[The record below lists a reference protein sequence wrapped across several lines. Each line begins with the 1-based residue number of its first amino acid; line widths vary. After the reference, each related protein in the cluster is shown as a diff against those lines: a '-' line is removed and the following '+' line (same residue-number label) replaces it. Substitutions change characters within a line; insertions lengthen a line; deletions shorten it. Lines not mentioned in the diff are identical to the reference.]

1 MSTFTQSEIDASVS
15 GTVLRNNP
23 GGGSGADYTAI
34 CAILEDKNNIGYPLL
49 WQSGDDETAEGFEK
63 HQIGVTCAP
72 DERFAYI
79 VCTEKTNYSLV
90 LDTFSEVS
98 DEIIV
103 HRVFC
108 AALRPTDADF
118 TFANPIKDITVS
130 ASTDTVNLQVIAL
143 DEYKTVT
150 ATNPITVTHAQ
161 DFPCVFGIVYKH
173 KTKGEVTEPVP
184 TPPTPPTPV
193 IEPPVLQHTFSFS
206 APNEVN
212 YVERTFDAGG
222 RFISS
227 FGVINR
233 FGGIRI
239 ENITLVT
246 HEANKKCL
254 RLRISEF
261 DGANSIV
268 HDIVNTGHNLT
279 IGDNARLRDLVT
291 AAGVTRL
298 NATSVIEMTLPMM
311 QHDCALTISYKQI
324 DG

>member
-1 MSTFTQSEIDASVS
+1 MAFTQSEIDTI
-15 GTVLRNNP
+15 GLWEELRNNP
-23 GGGSGADYTAI
+23 DGGNGADYTAL
-34 CAILEDKNNIGYPLL
+34 CTILEDKNNTGHPLL
-49 WQSGDDETAEGFEK
+49 WQSGDDETEEGFEK

-79 VCTEKTNYSLV
+79 VCTEKTNYSLTPG
-90 LDTFSEVS
+90 TFSEVS

-161 DFPCVFGIVYKH
+161 DFPCVFGIIYKH
-173 KTKGEVTEPVP
+173 KTKGDVTEPV
-184 TPPTPPTPV
+184 PTPPTPV

-222 RFISS
+222 HFFQIL
-227 FGVINR
+227 GVLNR
-233 FGGIRI
+233 FGGIGI
-239 ENITLVT
+239 EDITLVT
-246 HEANKKCL
+246 RETNKKCL

-261 DGANSIV
+261 DRGDSVV
-268 HDIVNTGHNLT
+268 HDIVGTEDDLT
-279 IGDNARLRDLVT
+279 IGDNRKLYNLVT
-291 AAGVTRL
+291 AADVTRL

-324 DG
+324 DV

>member
-1 MSTFTQSEIDASVS
+1 MAFTQSEIDTI
-15 GTVLRNNP
+15 GLWEELRNNP
-23 GGGSGADYTAI
+23 DGGNGADYTAL
-34 CAILEDKNNIGYPLL
+34 CTILEDKNNTGHPLL
-49 WQSGDDETAEGFEK
+49 WQSGDDETEEGFEK

-79 VCTEKTNYSLV
+79 VCTEKTNYSLTPG
-90 LDTFSEVS
+90 TFSEVS

-161 DFPCVFGIVYKH
+161 DFPCVFGIIYKH
-173 KTKGEVTEPVP
+173 KTKGEVTEPV
-184 TPPTPPTPV
+184 PTPPTPV

-222 RFISS
+222 HFFQIL
-227 FGVINR
+227 GVLNR
-233 FGGIRI
+233 FGGIGI
-239 ENITLVT
+239 EDITLVT
-246 HEANKKCL
+246 RETNKKCL

-261 DGANSIV
+261 DRGDSVV
-268 HDIVNTGHNLT
+268 HDIVGTEDDLT
-279 IGDNARLRDLVT
+279 IGDNRKLYNLVT
-291 AAGVTRL
+291 AADVTRL

-324 DG
+324 DV

>member
-1 MSTFTQSEIDASVS
+1 MGTFSQNEIDASTP

-23 GGGSGADYTAI
+23 GGGSGVDYTAI
-34 CAILEDKNNIGYPLL
+34 CAILEDENNIGYSLL

-63 HQIGVTCAP
+63 HQIGVVCAP

-79 VCTEKTNYSLV
+79 KKKKKTDYSL
-90 LDTFSEVS
+90 TPTSFSEVS

-130 ASTDTVNLQVIAL
+130 ASADTVNLQVIAL

-150 ATNPITVTHAQ
+150 ATSPIIVTHAQ
-161 DFPCVFGIVYKH
+161 DFPCVFGIIYKH
-173 KTKGEVTEPVP
+173 KSKGEQTASA
-184 TPPTPPTPV
+184 PTPV
-193 IEPPVLQHTFSFS
+193 VRPPTLQHTFSFS
-206 APNEVN
+206 APNETN
-212 YVERTFDAGG
+212 YIERTFDAGG
-222 RFISS
+222 S
-227 FGVINR
+227 FFSIAGTVFR
-233 FGGIRI
+233 TGGISI
-239 ENITLVT
+239 EGITLVT
-246 HEANKKCL
+246 REANKKCL

-261 DGANSIV
+261 YGGNSAVHNIV
-268 HDIVNTGHNLT
+268 STGDNLT
-279 IGDNARLRDLVT
+279 IGDNETLSDLVT

-311 QHDCALTISYKQI
+311 QHDCVLTISYKNL
-324 DG
+324 DV

>member
-1 MSTFTQSEIDASVS
+1 MSAFTQSEIDASTS

-90 LDTFSEVS
+90 PDTFSEVS

-161 DFPCVFGIVYKH
+161 DFPCVFGIIYKH
-173 KTKGEVTEPVP
+173 KTKGEVTEPV
-184 TPPTPPTPV
+184 PTPPTPV

-222 RFISS
+222 NFVSA
-227 FGVINR
+227 FGVLNR
-233 FGGIRI
+233 FGGIGI

-246 HEANKKCL
+246 REANKKCL

-261 DGANSIV
+261 DRANSIV
-268 HDIVNTGHNLT
+268 HDIVNTEHNLT
-279 IGDNARLRDLVT
+279 IGDNARLRNLVT
-291 AAGVTRL
+291 AAGVMRL

-324 DG
+324 DV

>member
-1 MSTFTQSEIDASVS
+1 MAFTQSEIDTI
-15 GTVLRNNP
+15 GLWEELHNNP
-23 GGGSGADYTAI
+23 DGGNGADYTAS
-34 CAILEDKNNIGYPLL
+34 CTILEDKNNTGYPLL
-49 WQSGDDETAEGFEK
+49 WQSGDDETEEGFEK
-63 HQIGVTCAP
+63 HQIGVTYAP

-79 VCTEKTNYSLV
+79 ICTERTNYSLTPG
-90 LDTFSEVS
+90 TFSEVS

>member
-1 MSTFTQSEIDASVS
+1 MAFTQSEIDTI
-15 GTVLRNNP
+15 GLWEELRNNP
-23 GGGSGADYTAI
+23 DGGNGADYTAS
-34 CAILEDKNNIGYPLL
+34 CTILEDKNNTGYPLL
-49 WQSGDDETAEGFEK
+49 WQSGDDETEEGFEK
-63 HQIGVTCAP
+63 HQIGVTYAP

-79 VCTEKTNYSLV
+79 VCTEKTNYSLTPG
-90 LDTFSEVS
+90 TFSEVS

-130 ASTDTVNLQVIAL
+130 ASADTVNLQVIAL

-161 DFPCVFGIVYKH
+161 DFPCVFGIIYKH
-173 KTKGEVTEPVP
+173 KVKGEITEPVP
-184 TPPTPPTPV
+184 APV
-193 IEPPVLQHTFSFS
+193 IEPPILQHTFSFS

-212 YVERTFDAGG
+212 YIERTFDAGG
-222 RFISS
+222 S
-227 FGVINR
+227 F
-233 FGGIRI
+233 FSAGGIVVRMGGISI
-239 ENITLVT
+239 EGITLVT
-246 HEANKKCL
+246 READKKCL

-261 DGANSIV
+261 YRSKSAV
-268 HDIVNTGHNLT
+268 HDIVSTGDNLT
-279 IGDNARLRDLVT
+279 IGDNETLSDLVT

-311 QHDCALTISYKQI
+311 QHDCVLTISYKNL
-324 DG
+324 DV